1 MIRVGVI
8 SDTHLRSYNQNLAQK
23 LAKHFKDVQMILHA
37 GDITE
42 LSVLD
47 MLDAPQVIAVLG
59 NMDGFAAAGSL
70 PAKRLLKLEGF
81 QIGLIHGYGPPN
93 GLGKRVRQEFDDVDA
108 IVFGHSHKP
117 TNYVQD
123 GVLYFNP
130 GSASDGRGGEKTV
143 GILTIGDSISGE
155 IIEI

>member
-1 MIRVGVI
+1 MRVGVI
-8 SDTHLRSYNQNLAQK
+8 SDTHLRSYDRDLAKK
-23 LAKHFKDVQMILHA
+23 LAEHFKDVQMILHA

-47 MLDAPQVIAVLG
+47 MLEAPQVIAVLG
-59 NMDGFAAAGSL
+59 NMDGFAAAQSL
-70 PAKRLLKLEGF
+70 PAKRELKLEGF

-93 GLGKRVRQEFDDVDA
+93 GLEERVRREFDDVDA

-117 TNYVQD
+117 TNYLLN

-130 GSASDGRGGEKTV
+130 GSAAGGRGHPKTV
-143 GILTIGDSISGE
+143 GMLTLGDSISGE